1 MAAKINLRTGKII
14 GAEEGSF
21 AWWHEKGHLE
31 YDNSEKGITNG
42 VNQNVALY
50 CSLLFL
56 VLDNFYSIFG
66 ILATISVFYLIS
78 LVIYEETW
86 CNAYARE
93 QMDKIS
99 EYAKA
104 KEKENKRNE

>member
-14 GAEEGSF
+14 GAERGSF
-21 AWWHEKGHLE
+21 AWLHEEGHIK

-42 VNQNVALY
+42 VYQNVALY

-78 LVIYEETW
+78 LVIYEEMW
-86 CNAYARE
+86 CNNYARKE
-93 QMDKIS
+93 MDKLNLKVVT
-99 EYAKA
+99 EDK
-104 KEKENKRNE
+104 K